1 MSRDKVIDD
10 LTERIARTAIGSANL
25 SAEDRMLAGSRVQR
39 AIAAEAIGAH
49 RDVVWA
55 AVGDKDD
62 PRAENFGDYLSSGDR
77 PHVAEDRARPE
88 GAAAR
93 DLAAELVAADS
104 RTNGMD
110 ERTTE
115 YAKDYIAHAVIFA
128 AEAEA
133 KKTPSGPS
141 QAPAAAKGAALAA
154 GSAGGAAAGGAEATP
169 VGPVLPTE
177 VDSVFNAAAA
187 ARRTQPRPGPSIG

>member
-1 MSRDKVIDD
+1 MSRDRLIND
-10 LTERIARTAIGSANL
+10 LTEQIARTAIRSANL
-25 SAEDRMLAGSRVQR
+25 SAEDRMLAGTRVQR
-39 AIAAEAIGAH
+39 AIAVEATGAH
-49 RDVVWA
+49 HDVAWA
-55 AVGDKDD
+55 AVGDQDD
-62 PRAENFGDYLSSGDR
+62 PRAENFAAYTATNDR
-77 PHVAEDRARPE
+77 PHVAQDRARPE

-93 DLAAELVAADS
+93 DLAAELLAADT
-104 RTNGMD
+104 RTNTMD

-133 KKTPSGPS
+133 KKLPSGPS
-141 QAPAAAKGAALAA
+141 QAPAASKGAALAA

-177 VDSVFNAAAA
+177 VDSIFNAAAA
-187 ARRTQPRPGPSIG
+187 ARRMQPRPGPSIG